1 MRKLPG
7 QTRRVSRQM
16 RRIYRSIGKVGRAER
31 ADQESQKKGRVVQG
45 RGEITEGGG
54 SRMSQRKMADKQKR
68 FADEYLI
75 DCNATRAYMAAY
87 PAIKKESTAAAA
99 GARLLR
105 NDKVKKYIADQME
118 ELKTEKVADAQEVI
132 EFLSSVLRGE
142 EDDYVL
148 KFIDGDQRI
157 TEMPPNIK
165 DRLKAA
171 ELLAKRYGLLTEK
184 VNIEGQVP
192 VMIVGEDSLE

>member
-1 MRKLPG
+1 
-7 QTRRVSRQM
+7 
-16 RRIYRSIGKVGRAER
+16 
-31 ADQESQKKGRVVQG
+31 
-45 RGEITEGGG
+45 
-54 SRMSQRKMADKQKR
+54 MSKEMTDKQKR

-87 PAIKKESTAAAA
+87 PATKKESTAAAA
-99 GARLLR
+99 GAKLVR
-105 NDKVKKYIADQME
+105 NCKVKKYIAEQME
-118 ELKTEKVADAQEVI
+118 QIKSTKVADAQEVV
-132 EFLSSVLRGE
+132 EFLSAVLRGE
-142 EDDYVL
+142 QEDYAL
-148 KFIDGDQRI
+148 KLINGSQMI
-157 TEMPPNIK
+157 TKMPPNIK

>member
-1 MRKLPG
+1 
-7 QTRRVSRQM
+7 
-16 RRIYRSIGKVGRAER
+16 
-31 ADQESQKKGRVVQG
+31 
-45 RGEITEGGG
+45 
-54 SRMSQRKMADKQKR
+54 MSKEMTDKQKR

-87 PAIKKESTAAAA
+87 PATKKESTAAAA
-99 GARLLR
+99 GAKLVR
-105 NDKVKKYIADQME
+105 NCKVKKYIAEQME

-165 DRLKAA
+165 DRIKAA
-171 ELLAKRYGLLTEK
+171 ELLAKRYGLLTDK